1 MKIDTRGYGETA
13 RAYAYRVIRE
23 NVISRDL
30 EPASPF
36 NDMEVSGRIGIS
48 RTPVREAVM
57 QPSEESRI
65 IEVFPQKGMRIALID
80 VDLVEEAR
88 FLRLLLEKAVA
99 ELACDMAAPEDIEQL
114 RENVKLQNFYMEEGS
129 PKKLLELDNEMHR
142 ILFVLCR
149 KELTYNMCRR
159 LAIHYDRIRSLSV
172 NTVKDR
178 TIIED
183 HRELIEAIA
192 AKDKKKAAEA
202 MERHLNRWRPNEQR
216 FRKQYP
222 QYFKSVV
229 HERERFQEIS

>member
-1 MKIDTRGYGETA
+1 
-13 RAYAYRVIRE
+13 
-23 NVISRDL
+23 
-30 EPASPF
+30 
-36 NDMEVSGRIGIS
+36 
-48 RTPVREAVM
+48 
-57 QPSEESRI
+57 
-65 IEVFPQKGMRIALID
+65 
-80 VDLVEEAR
+80 
-88 FLRLLLEKAVA
+88 
-99 ELACDMAAPEDIEQL
+99 
-114 RENVKLQNFYMEEGS
+114 MEEGS

-216 FRKQYP
+216 FREQYP
-222 QYFKSVV
+222 QYFKPAV